1 MKIIVIEMT
10 VEEFQDKFGI
20 NGVST
25 AMKEVVATV
34 MQVAPTDVTV
44 LISGESGVGKE
55 VIARAIHGASM
66 RAGNQLVAVNC
77 GAIPEGILESE
88 LFGHQRG
95 AFTGAVESRKG
106 YFEIADRGTL
116 FLDEI
121 GDTPL
126 STQVKL
132 LRVIE
137 TGEFMRVGSSLAQK
151 VDVRVV
157 AASNKPLEAEV
168 ARGYF
173 RQDLYFRLRS
183 VNIFVPP
190 LRDRPEDIPA
200 LVEKFVQEFTTSQ
213 KIKFGG
219 FSPEAV
225 DILSG
230 LEWPGNVRELK
241 NLVESIIVLERG
253 NQVAAA
259 TLDKHLPRSGAF
271 YSTETT
277 NKFLPIRVGK
287 TPEESERELIL
298 RALWEIKNDI
308 VDLRNSIE
316 SNAIEKKLALPAAAE
331 SFAASVPVPQFASGE
346 NSGEDGK
353 ELNIEE
359 MEKVLI
365 QKALRKFYGNKQL
378 AANALGISM
387 RSLYRK
393 LQQYKLRDVL

>member
-1 MKIIVIEMT
+1 MSSTTDRSLPSDKQMT
-10 VEEFQDKFGI
+10 VEEFQEKFGI
-20 NGVST
+20 IAVST
-25 AMKEVVATV
+25 SMKEVVSTV

-55 VIARAIHGASM
+55 VIARAIHGASK
-66 RAGNQLVAVNC
+66 RANNQLVAVNC

-106 YFEIADRGTL
+106 YFEIADGGTL

-132 LRVIE
+132 LRIIE
-137 TGEFMRVGSSLAQK
+137 TGEFMRVGSSSTQK
-151 VDVRVV
+151 VDVRVI
-157 AASNKPLEAEV
+157 AASNKSLEAEV

-183 VNIFVPP
+183 VDIFVPP
-190 LRDRPEDIPA
+190 LRDRQQDIPV
-200 LVEKFVQEFTTSQ
+200 LVERFVQEFTASN

-219 FSPEAV
+219 FSSEA
-225 DILSG
+225 LELLGG

-241 NLVESIIVLERG
+241 NLIESIIVLERG
-253 NQVAAA
+253 NQVSAA
-259 TLDKHLPRSGAF
+259 TLEKHLPRSDAF

-277 NKFLPIRVGK
+277 SRFLPIRVGK

-308 VDLRNSIE
+308 VDLRNTIE
-316 SNAIEKKLALPAAAE
+316 SNAIEKKLALP
-331 SFAASVPVPQFASGE
+331 VPQFVSGD
-346 NSGEDGK
+346 NSDESVDEK
-353 ELNIEE
+353 DLNIEE
-359 MEKVLI
+359 MEKLLI
-365 QKALRKFYGNKQL
+365 QKALKKFYGNKQL

-393 LQQYKLRDVL
+393 LQEYKLKDV

>member
-1 MKIIVIEMT
+1 MT
-10 VEEFQDKFGI
+10 TEEFQEKFGI
-20 NGVST
+20 IGVS
-25 AMKEVVATV
+25 ASMKEVVATV

-44 LISGESGVGKE
+44 LITGESGVGKE
-55 VIARAIHGASM
+55 VVARAIHGASK
-66 RAGNQLVAVNC
+66 RAARQLVTVNC

-106 YFEIADRGTL
+106 YFEIADQGSL

-137 TGEFMRVGSSLAQK
+137 TGEFMRVGSSSTQK
-151 VDVRVV
+151 VDVRVI
-157 AASNKPLEAEV
+157 AASNKSLEAEV

-183 VNIFVPP
+183 VNIVVPP
-190 LRDRPEDIPA
+190 LRERREDIPI
-200 LVEKFVQEFTTSQ
+200 LIDKFVGDFTSSQ
-213 KIKFGG
+213 KIEFGG
-219 FSPEAV
+219 FSQDAV
-225 DILSG
+225 DALCG

-253 NQVAAA
+253 NRVDTAA
-259 TLDKHLPRSGAF
+259 LDKHLPKPEALYLSDTPANRL
-271 YSTETT
+271 
-277 NKFLPIRVGK
+277 LPVRVGK

-316 SNAIEKKLALPAAAE
+316 SNTLEKKLALP
-331 SFAASVPVPQFASGE
+331 VPQYAHAE
-346 NSGEDGK
+346 NSVESEDGK
-353 ELNIEE
+353 ELNIEQT
-359 MEKVLI
+359 EKLLI
-365 QKALRKFYGNKQL
+365 QKALKKFYGNKQL
-378 AANALGISM
+378 AASALGISM

-393 LQQYKLRDVL
+393 LQEYKLKDI

>member
-1 MKIIVIEMT
+1 MT
-10 VEEFQDKFGI
+10 VEEFQEQFGI
-20 NGVST
+20 IGASSS
-25 AMKEVVATV
+25 MKEVVATV

-55 VIARAIHGASM
+55 VVARAIHGASK
-66 RAGNQLVAVNC
+66 RISNQLVAVNC

-106 YFEIADRGTL
+106 YFEIADGGTL

-132 LRVIE
+132 LRIIE
-137 TGEFMRVGSSLAQK
+137 TGEFMRVGSSAARK
-151 VDVRVV
+151 VDVRVI
-157 AASNKPLEAEV
+157 AASNKSLEAEV

-190 LRDRPEDIPA
+190 LRDRREDIPP
-200 LVEKFVQEFTTSQ
+200 LVEKFVQEFTTGH
-213 KIKFGG
+213 KIQFGG
-219 FSPEAV
+219 FTQDAL
-225 DILSG
+225 DILGG

-253 NQVAAA
+253 NWVNAAA
-259 TLDKHLPRSGAF
+259 LDKHLPRPGVI
-271 YSTETT
+271 YSAEAT
-277 NKFLPIRVGK
+277 NKFLPVRVGK

-316 SNAIEKKLALPAAAE
+316 SNGIEKKLALP
-331 SFAASVPVPQFASGE
+331 VPQFVPGE
-346 NSGEDGK
+346 ISNESDDGK
-353 ELNIEE
+353 GLNIEE
-359 MEKVLI
+359 MEKLLI
-365 QKALRKFYGNKQL
+365 QKALKKFYGNKQL

-393 LQQYKLRDVL
+393 LQEYKLKDV

>member
-1 MKIIVIEMT
+1 MT
-10 VEEFQDKFGI
+10 VEEFQEKFGI
-20 NGVST
+20 IAVST
-25 AMKEVVATV
+25 SMKEVVSTV

-55 VIARAIHGASM
+55 VIARAIHGASK
-66 RAGNQLVAVNC
+66 RANNQLVAVNC

-106 YFEIADRGTL
+106 YFEIADGGTL

-132 LRVIE
+132 LRIIE
-137 TGEFMRVGSSLAQK
+137 TGEFMRVGSSSTQK
-151 VDVRVV
+151 VDVRVI
-157 AASNKPLEAEV
+157 AASNKSLEAEV

-183 VNIFVPP
+183 VDIFVPP
-190 LRDRPEDIPA
+190 LRDRQQDIPV
-200 LVEKFVQEFTTSQ
+200 LVERFVQEFTASN

-219 FSPEAV
+219 FSSEA
-225 DILSG
+225 LELLGG

-241 NLVESIIVLERG
+241 NLIESIIVLERG
-253 NQVAAA
+253 NQVSAA
-259 TLDKHLPRSGAF
+259 TLEKHLPRSDAF

-277 NKFLPIRVGK
+277 SRFLPIRVGK

-308 VDLRNSIE
+308 VDLRNTIE
-316 SNAIEKKLALPAAAE
+316 SNAIEKKLALP
-331 SFAASVPVPQFASGE
+331 VPQFVSGD
-346 NSGEDGK
+346 NSDESVDEK
-353 ELNIEE
+353 DLNIEE
-359 MEKVLI
+359 MEKLLI
-365 QKALRKFYGNKQL
+365 QKALKKFYGNKQL

-393 LQQYKLRDVL
+393 LQEYKLKDV